1 MIVLESQIQKL
12 QERKDKLAEMTES
25 ERFAFAAKEQ
35 QEARTIELR
44 ENAMQAEDLQ
54 FTHRQVRLDT
64 DLEKVKK

>member
-1 MIVLESQIQKL
+1 
-12 QERKDKLAEMTES
+12 MTES

-64 DLEKVKK
+64 DLEKVKKVENKNCQWHWQQIKHN